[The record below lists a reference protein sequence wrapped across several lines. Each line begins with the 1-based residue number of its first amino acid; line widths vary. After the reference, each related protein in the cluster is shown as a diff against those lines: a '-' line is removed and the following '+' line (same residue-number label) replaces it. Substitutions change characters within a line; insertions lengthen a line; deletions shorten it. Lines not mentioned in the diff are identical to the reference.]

1 MEGLGANAFFDCGT
15 SGFVKK
21 TNYDSN
27 MRLKATY
34 LVLATAAAL
43 NDVKNKI
50 SKVSD
55 LVKKKKKWCKNK
67 DIEDISF
74 ATSDYVVDHNNFL
87 IFQPILNTFT
97 MTSSLKKRTVAWQS
111 TGLSIE
117 QIRPPNTSNNSLS
130 PKLK

>member
-55 LVKKKKKWCKNK
+55 LVKKKKKNDAK
-67 DIEDISF
+67 IR
-74 ATSDYVVDHNNFL
+74 
-87 IFQPILNTFT
+87 IL
-97 MTSSLKKRTVAWQS
+97 R
-111 TGLSIE
+111 IY
-117 QIRPPNTSNNSLS
+117 LS
-130 PKLK
+130 PHLIMWWITTIF

>member
-43 NDVKNKI
+43 NDVKI

-55 LVKKKKKWCKNK
+55 LVKKKKKKMMQK
-67 DIEDISF
+67 
-74 ATSDYVVDHNNFL
+74 
-87 IFQPILNTFT
+87 
-97 MTSSLKKRTVAWQS
+97 
-111 TGLSIE
+111 
-117 QIRPPNTSNNSLS
+117 
-130 PKLK
+130 